1 MIAARPEVL
10 SGRTA
15 RSIYDSRQWRARA
28 VTTTLE
34 GVTVVSEALPP
45 ACTATLVTAH
55 TRPSRR
61 KVWIAA
67 AVGIPASAVFLF
79 LAIRGA
85 DLGAVWRTVQ
95 HVRPA
100 PLLGAVVCMAGVYWL
115 QAARWRK
122 IAHTGA
128 SQMRFVEMVVAGVAV
143 NNVLPGRVGD
153 LLRARW
159 VSRGAF
165 SYGRGIATV
174 IFDRGFDL
182 VVLLTFLLATLPLV
196 TDESWVDRI
205 VVGALIAVALLGLGI
220 VAARAYTRRRPG
232 GRRHRNLVRRFTRD
246 VLERLGEPLVRGVT
260 RDVVEG
266 LYAPL
271 GVTRTQELVLLS
283 VAAWL
288 TWALGAYLVA
298 RSVGIELTI
307 VQAIF
312 VTAALNLGVAIPSS
326 PGFVGTYQWLG
337 VSALALFGIPQ
348 ESALAYAIVLQA
360 VWYVPTTLV
369 GLGLLLTGT
378 TRRWGR
384 PRTTAA
390 PVSSPLRA

>member
-28 VTTTLE
+28 ATTTLE

-45 ACTATLVTAH
+45 ARTATLATAH

-67 AVGIPASAVFLF
+67 AIGIPASAVFLF

-128 SQMRFVEMVVAGVAV
+128 SQLQFVEMVVAGVAV

-246 VLERLGEPLVRGVT
+246 VLE
-260 RDVVEG
+260 G
-266 LYAPL
+266 LSEPL